1 MPPVVSIIGNSG
13 SGKTTIIEKLLRE
26 LKSRGYK
33 VATVK
38 HAPHGVTFDEVEKDS
53 QRHIQAGSEVTV
65 VSSPEKVVLIKPV
78 AVDSTI
84 DEIVRL
90 IGEDHDIILA
100 EPHQLQSAEKA
111 EAVLHEVGF
120 KPGKIELV
128 KEAILN
134 HIPEGNPS
142 FKEAKMLHD
151 ADILDS
157 LGMVGITRLAIGAFF
172 WKGAKSLVGVA
183 KLINEYKDRAVSHL
197 ILEKSGKLAR
207 EKIDFMEIALK
218 QLEKEVTITSE

>member
-1 MPPVVSIIGNSG
+1 MRNIILQYSKDMSAGR
-13 SGKTTIIEKLLRE
+13 LA
-26 LKSRGYK
+26 RGFDHCNRVYHLAK
-33 VATVK
+33 QLEDIYD
-38 HAPHGVTFDEVEKDS
+38 DEVLY
-53 QRHIQAGSEVTV
+53 A
-65 VSSPEKVVLIKPV
+65 
-78 AVDSTI
+78 STY
-84 DEIVRL
+84 L
-90 IGEDHDIILA
+90 HDIILA

-172 WKGAKSLVGVA
+172 WKGAKSLFEVVN
-183 KLINEYKDRAVSHL
+183 LIKEYKERAVSHF
-197 ILEKSGKLAR
+197 ILEKSKKLAQ
-207 EKIDFMEIALK
+207 EKIDFMEKALK
-218 QLEKEVTITSE
+218 QLEKEVTITTE